1 MPLWQLAGRVAY
13 PRRDRYSPGEYVNP
27 VTGMCRVYF
36 TGSCAV
42 RLLQARQVYAPAA
55 IPADL
60 RSRSV
65 PLSLPRPR
73 CFRLCGLR
81 PSRPSTGG
89 VRPSSPLCFSR
100 AVISRNYSWAFLASS
115 SFPELGA
122 GNPGSQAARRCE
134 RRRLR
139 LPAPERRPAP
149 FLVSAED
156 LSGPVGPSPI
166 TINERLINR
175 SIERRWLRSLAS
187 QNEIAMP
194 AAPARAVR
202 PIRCT

>member
-1 MPLWQLAGRVAY
+1 
-13 PRRDRYSPGEYVNP
+13 
-27 VTGMCRVYF
+27 MCLVYF
-36 TGSCAV
+36 TGSGAA
-42 RLLQARQVYAPAA
+42 RLLQASQACAPAI

-65 PLSLPRPR
+65 PLYLSRSL
-73 CFRLCGLR
+73 CFQLCGLQ
-81 PSRPSTGG
+81 PSRPSAGG

-115 SFPELGA
+115 SFPESGVANQGA
-122 GNPGSQAARRCE
+122 QAARRCE

-139 LPAPERRPAP
+139 FPAPERRPAP
-149 FLVSAED
+149 FIVSADD

-175 SIERRWLRSLAS
+175 SIERR
-187 QNEIAMP
+187 
-194 AAPARAVR
+194 
-202 PIRCT
+202 